1 MLAYIVPFFLI
12 MVARVA
18 LIVSVGLNFL
28 GAQKKKK
35 VTAMLQTAVGAEA
48 LAETK
53 VLLETV
59 KVGSISI
66 AKFLSR
72 FNFGRKME
80 AHLQQAGLNLT
91 LNTLLI
97 QMLAL
102 SMVGALLGAR
112 FPVLM
117 SLALTT
123 LAGAVV
129 FGLAPYGYVMQQ
141 RRKRLAAFEEQ
152 FPDALDFLARAMRAG
167 HAFSI
172 SLEMC
177 ADESPQPLGTEF
189 RKVFNEQNLGLP
201 IETALANVATRVPL
215 LDVRF
220 FVSAVLLQR
229 ETGGNLSEILTKLA
243 HIIRERFQLRGQ
255 VKAASAHGRITG
267 AILTIMPIALML
279 GLLVV
284 APGYLQGMARDE
296 DGKYLIGGAIIGI
309 ILGHLT
315 IKRIVNIKV

>member
-1 MLAYIVPFFLI
+1 MFPYILLIFLT
-12 MVARVA
+12 MVALVA
-18 LIVSVGLNFL
+18 LTVSVGLNFL
-28 GAQKKKK
+28 EAQRKKK
-35 VTAMLQTAVGAEA
+35 VTAMLQTAMSTEA
-48 LAETK
+48 PPETK
-53 VLLETV
+53 VLLKTV
-59 KVGSISI
+59 KVGSVSM

-80 AHLQQAGLNLT
+80 AQIQQAGLNLS

-97 QMLAL
+97 QTLAL
-102 SMVGALLGAR
+102 SMVGALLGSR

-117 SLALTT
+117 SPGLTT

-129 FGLAPYGYVMQQ
+129 FGLAPYGYVLQQ

-152 FPDALDFLARAMRAG
+152 FPEALDFLSRAMRAG

-201 IETALANVATRVPL
+201 VETALANLATRVPL

-243 HIIRERFQLRGQ
+243 YIIRERFKL
-255 VKAASAHGRITG
+255 K
-267 AILTIMPIALML
+267 
-279 GLLVV
+279 GLS
-284 APGYLQGMARDE
+284 
-296 DGKYLIGGAIIGI
+296 LIHI
-309 ILGHLT
+309 
-315 IKRIVNIKV
+315 